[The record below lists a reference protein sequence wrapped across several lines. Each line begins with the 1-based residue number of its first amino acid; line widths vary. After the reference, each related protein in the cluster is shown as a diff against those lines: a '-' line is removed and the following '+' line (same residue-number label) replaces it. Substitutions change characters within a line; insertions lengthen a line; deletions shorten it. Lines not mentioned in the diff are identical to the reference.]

1 MERLKKIL
9 WFIKPRIYICKD
21 VYLIRWLDYE
31 FILKTNFKYKNV
43 LYTYIKCYIKI
54 KIIK

>member
-1 MERLKKIL
+1 MERLKKFL

-31 FILKTNFKYKNV
+31 FILERRKF
-43 LYTYIKCYIKI
+43 
-54 KIIK
+54 